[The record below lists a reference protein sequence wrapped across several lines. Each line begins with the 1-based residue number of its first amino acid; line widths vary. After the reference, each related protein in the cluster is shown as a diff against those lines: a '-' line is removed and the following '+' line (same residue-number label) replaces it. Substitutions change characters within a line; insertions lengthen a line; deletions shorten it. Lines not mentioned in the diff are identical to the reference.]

1 MPAIPNPTILIL
13 HRPYLKASPS
23 SARPASLRC
32 RRHFS
37 LLNAC
42 TLSGIRVREAL
53 EVTALLC
60 VSLLHHRSRRPIM
73 AVAVDLAF
81 RGGFSERKC
90 SVDFPVLE
98 SEALFI
104 REAGEEIREQLYCFE
119 DRGNRRVALRP
130 ELTPSLARLAQIRN
144 LISVFFMSRKYASLP
159 LKWFAVGQ
167 CWRYERM
174 TRGRRREH
182 YQWNMDIIGVPEVT
196 AEAELISS
204 IVMLFRRMGITESDV
219 GFKISSR
226 KVLQEV
232 LKSYSIPDNLFGKVC
247 IIIDK
252 IQKIPRDEIKKEL
265 GIVGLSDDA
274 IEELL
279 QVLSIK
285 SLDKLEEGHDGLLH
299 VHVVSAS
306 SVDQLYV
313 VPFLGDLSCSAA
325 LGGVALKLE
334 RAFPVD
340 NNNGTVELSY
350 LKSRDKVS
358 HGRRLDSVD
367 GVVDFPVDG
376 VDPYLVGLY
385 FTRVQLGTPPKE
397 FYVQIDTGSDVLWV
411 TCAGCTGCPRTSG
424 LNLFSLAENFGYS
437 NWIQFDA
444 SIVRSLAYYT
454 GIVFE
459 GFDRQGKLRA
469 ICGGGRLLSTFGGD
483 DIPACGFGFGDA
495 VIVETSYSKVQLLK
509 EKGLLPARM
518 HENPHSSRGATRS
531 CATTVSGGQSL
542 STSGSVG
549 SPTRSDQ
556 PATTPVSQS
565 TFLRLNH
572 LDIHADDADAQGK
585 KKKRGQR
592 TVGGDKNGRGLRQFS
607 MKVCE
612 KVESKGRT
620 TYNEVADELV
630 AEFADPAISL
640 APDQQQYDEKNIR
653 RRVYDALNVLMAM
666 DIISK
671 DKKEIQWKG
680 LPRTTLNDVEEL
692 RAQRMALRNRI
703 EKKEAYLQELEEQYV
718 GLQNLI
724 QRNQQLCSS
733 ENAPS
738 QGVQLPFI
746 LVQTCPDATVEVEM
760 SEDMQLMHFDFN
772 STLFKLH
779 DENFVLKAM
788 NFCQRCQIDA
798 SDAENK
804 NLSNTPGQHPA
815 SPPLPRIIKARGKH
829 EH

>member
-1 MPAIPNPTILIL
+1 MQFGVRMSVDDDTVATAIVNVSSSSRNITILG
-13 HRPYLKASPS
+13 S
-23 SARPASLRC
+23 SGVASLSSSFQSSQCVHAFWYSSSRSAGSFC
-32 RRHFS
+32 S
-37 LLNAC
+37 A
-42 TLSGIRVREAL
+42 
-53 EVTALLC
+53 LC
-60 VSLLHHRSRRPIM
+60 VSAASSQSQADNGGRGRPGSLTPPLVTTEVLQKIDVNPPKGTRDFTPEEM
-73 AVAVDLAF
+73 RLRNYFKAF

-285 SLDKLEEGHDGLLH
+285 SLDKLEEGHDGLLP

-424 LNLFSLAENFGYS
+424 LNKCLDQRG
-437 NWIQFDA
+437 
-444 SIVRSLAYYT
+444 T
-454 GIVFE
+454 P
-459 GFDRQGKLRA
+459 
-469 ICGGGRLLSTFGGD
+469 LL
-483 DIPACGFGFGDA
+483 I
-495 VIVETSYSKVQLLK
+495 
-509 EKGLLPARM
+509 
-518 HENPHSSRGATRS
+518 
-531 CATTVSGGQSL
+531 
-542 STSGSVG
+542 
-549 SPTRSDQ
+549 
-556 PATTPVSQS
+556 
-565 TFLRLNH
+565 
-572 LDIHADDADAQGK
+572 
-585 KKKRGQR
+585 
-592 TVGGDKNGRGLRQFS
+592 
-607 MKVCE
+607 
-612 KVESKGRT
+612 
-620 TYNEVADELV
+620 
-630 AEFADPAISL
+630 
-640 APDQQQYDEKNIR
+640 
-653 RRVYDALNVLMAM
+653 
-666 DIISK
+666 
-671 DKKEIQWKG
+671 
-680 LPRTTLNDVEEL
+680 
-692 RAQRMALRNRI
+692 
-703 EKKEAYLQELEEQYV
+703 
-718 GLQNLI
+718 
-724 QRNQQLCSS
+724 
-733 ENAPS
+733 
-738 QGVQLPFI
+738 
-746 LVQTCPDATVEVEM
+746 
-760 SEDMQLMHFDFN
+760 
-772 STLFKLH
+772 
-779 DENFVLKAM
+779 
-788 NFCQRCQIDA
+788 
-798 SDAENK
+798 
-804 NLSNTPGQHPA
+804 
-815 SPPLPRIIKARGKH
+815 
-829 EH
+829 